1 MNARRR
7 GLFPFEKIKLMLA
20 SPEEIRSWSNGEVK
34 RPETL
39 NYRTLKPEK
48 DGLFCA
54 KIFGPVK
61 DYECLCGKYRG
72 KRYEGTIC
80 DRCGVEVTL
89 SYERRK
95 RFGHIELAA
104 PVAHIW
110 FLKSTPSKIGTLLNL
125 TSRDVERVIY
135 FESYLVIEYPTEE
148 EEKAFAQAEDTVPLN
163 DGTTTKWVRL
173 HIVTEAEFE
182 ERYSF
187 TVDEKYEYGMG
198 AEIIK
203 TVLSQLDL
211 KEYSKKLKSLIK
223 PYSVG
228 FEDLGKDLETRY
240 KNLYEK
246 IIKTLAEDFRSFGV
260 NFPNLEEKGLTLEE
274 ALHRIVGEE
283 LYLNVETG
291 ELSEEDRGD
300 EYLTGKEA
308 IRTYY
313 ENVRTKKSIPIFERI
328 KEDIRATVLRE
339 VSEQKVRRYL
349 RILKLVEGFI
359 KSSNRPEWMIL
370 EVIPV
375 LPPDLRPLVALDGGR
390 FATSDLNDLYRR
402 LINRNNRLK
411 RLIELDAPEIII
423 RNEKRM
429 LQEAVDALIDNGK
442 RGKVV
447 TQNGRPL
454 KSLADYLKGKQGR
467 FRQNLLGKRV
477 DYSGRSVIV
486 VGPELQMHQCG
497 LPKIM
502 ALELFKPFVYRRLEE
517 KGYATSIRNAKK
529 LVEQRAPEVWEC
541 LEEVVKQHPVLL
553 NRAPTLHRPSIQA
566 FEPVLV
572 EGKAIRLHPLVC
584 PPFNADFDGDQM
596 AVHVPLG
603 IEAQLESY
611 ILMLSTQNILSPAH
625 GKPLT
630 MPSQDMVLGT
640 YYMTQDPIPGR
651 KGEGKVFS
659 SKEEVLKAFE
669 LGKVDI
675 HAKVKVKLDGRL
687 IETTPGR
694 VLFNSIMPEGV
705 PFVNHTLDK
714 KNLSKLIID
723 LYIQVGNEETV
734 KFLDRVK
741 ELGFERAT
749 LAGISIGIE
758 DLQVPEVKKKV
769 IEEALR
775 ATDEIWNQYVN
786 NIITNKERYNKIIDI
801 WSEATNRISKA
812 MFDEIE
818 RSERVENG
826 KKFPGVFNPIFMMA
840 NSGARGNRDQI
851 RQLAGMRGLMA
862 KHSGEFIET
871 PIISNFRE
879 GLSVLEYFISTYGAR
894 KGLADTALKTAFA
907 GYLTRRLVDVA
918 QDITVTE
925 HDCGTLKGIEVE
937 PIVEGGEEKV
947 PLRER
952 IFGRVL
958 AEDVKDP
965 YTGEVIAK
973 RNEVIDEKLAEKI
986 ARSGV
991 EKVRVRSPL
1000 SCEAKRGVCAM
1011 CYGWDL
1017 SQRRIVSVGEAVGI
1031 IAAQSIGEPG
1041 TQLTMRTFHIG
1052 GAATAQKVQ
1061 NVLIAETEG
1070 RVKFY
1075 GLKLITNRKGEVI
1088 NIAREGAIGIED
1100 SEGRIVERHAVPYGA
1115 KILAEEGQQ
1124 VKEGT
1129 SLAEWD
1135 PFNTYI
1141 IAEEEGTVELR
1152 DIILDVTVREE
1163 RDALTGKTATI
1174 VSFMRPKDAML
1185 HTPRVIVVTEDGREL
1200 TYDLPVN
1207 SILNVPSESMEL
1219 EWSVCPTCSEAEET
1233 QIQHRYYVVK
1243 GLKVKPGDVLAR
1255 IPKEMAKVRD
1265 IVGGLPRVEELF
1277 EARKPKNP
1285 AIISEIDGNVKIY
1298 EDADE
1303 VIIYN
1308 PATGETRKYA
1318 VKKDELILVRHGQFV
1333 KKGQSITESVV
1344 SEIDGQV
1351 RMKGSKGFRVI
1362 VYNKET
1368 GLEKEYL
1375 VPKGKHL
1382 LVKDG
1387 DEVRAG
1393 EPLTD
1398 GTPIPEEILKI
1409 KGIEELQKFLLKEVQ
1424 MVYKLQ
1430 GVDIND
1436 KHFEII
1442 IRQMLRKRRIVDP
1455 GDSKF
1460 LVNEEV
1466 DKEDLEEEIQ
1476 RLKEEGGKLP
1486 KAEPVLV
1493 GITKASLST
1502 RSWISAASFQE
1513 TTKVL
1518 TEAACE
1524 GKVDELY
1531 GLKENVI
1538 IGNLVPA
1545 GTGVDEYSKV
1555 DVLEEGRR
1563 LLFKEEPS
1571 EGLKEDEE

>member
-1 MNARRR
+1 MSQRRR
-7 GLFPFEKIKLMLA
+7 GVFPFEKIKLMLA
-20 SPEEIRSWSNGEVK
+20 SPEEIRSWSKGEVK

-39 NYRTLKPEK
+39 NYRTQKPEK
-48 DGLFCA
+48 EGLFCA
-54 KIFGPVK
+54 KIFGPIK

-72 KRYEGTIC
+72 KRYEGTVC

-89 SYERRK
+89 SYERRR

-110 FLKSTPSKIGTLLNL
+110 FLRSTPSKIGTLLNL
-125 TSRDVERVIY
+125 SSRDLERVVY
-135 FESYLVIEYPTEE
+135 FESYLLIEYPSEE
-148 EEKAFAQAEDTVPLN
+148 EEEEFAKAEDTIPLN

-173 HIVTEAEFE
+173 HVVTEGEFE
-182 ERYSF
+182 EEYSF
-187 TVDEKYEYGMG
+187 TVDEKYEHGMG

-203 TVLSQLDL
+203 HVLSQLDL
-211 KEYSKKLKSLIK
+211 VEYSKKLKSLVK
-223 PYSVG
+223 PYSIG
-228 FEDLGKDLETRY
+228 FEDLGKEVETNY
-240 KNLYEK
+240 KGLYEK
-246 IIKTLAEDFRSFGV
+246 IIRTIAEDFRSFGV
-260 NFPNLEEKGLTLEE
+260 IFPNLEEKGWSLEE
-274 ALHRIVGEE
+274 AIHKLITEE
-283 LYLNVETG
+283 VYLNTETG
-291 ELSEEDRGD
+291 ELSEEDKG
-300 EYLTGKEA
+300 EEFLTGREA

-313 ENVRTKKSIPIFERI
+313 ENLSKKKNLPIFERI
-328 KEDIRATVLRE
+328 KEDVRATVLKE
-339 VSEQKVRRYL
+339 VSEQKVKKYL
-349 RILKLVEGFI
+349 RVLKLVEGFI
-359 KSSNRPEWMIL
+359 KSGNKPEWMIL

-423 RNEKRM
+423 RNEKRI

-442 RGKVV
+442 RGRVV
-447 TQNGRPL
+447 SQNGRPL

-517 KGYATSIRNAKK
+517 KGYATSIKNAKK
-529 LVEQRAPEVWEC
+529 LVDQRAPEVWEC

-630 MPSQDMVLGT
+630 MPSQDMVLGI
-640 YYMTQDPIPGR
+640 YYITQDPIKGR

-659 SKEEVLKAFE
+659 SPEEVLKALD

-675 HAKVKVKLDGRL
+675 HASIKVKIGSKLV
-687 IETTPGR
+687 ETTPGR

-705 PFVNHTLDK
+705 PFVNHPLDK

-723 LYIQVGNEETV
+723 LYIRVGNEETV
-734 KFLDRVK
+734 KFLDRLK
-741 ELGFERAT
+741 ELGFLRAT
-749 LAGISIGIE
+749 LAGISIGVD
-758 DLQVPEVKKKV
+758 DLQVPKVKKKV
-769 IEEALR
+769 IEEALK
-775 ATDEIWNQYVN
+775 ATDEIWNQYVS
-786 NIITNKERYNKIIDI
+786 NIITNKERYNKVIDI
-801 WSEATNRISKA
+801 WSEATNRVSKA

-818 RSERVENG
+818 KQERLENG
-826 KKFPGVFNPIFMMA
+826 KMFPGVFNPIFMMA

-918 QDITVTE
+918 HDITITQ
-925 HDCGTLKGIEVE
+925 HDCGTLKGIELE

-947 PLRER
+947 PLKER

-973 RNEVIDEKLAEKI
+973 RNEVVDEKLADRI
-986 ARSGV
+986 ARSGI

-1000 SCEAKRGVCAM
+1000 TCEAKRGVCAM

-1017 SQRRIVSVGEAVGI
+1017 SQRKIVSVGEAVGV

-1061 NVLIAETEG
+1061 NVLTVETG
-1070 RVKFY
+1070 GKVRFHN
-1075 GLKLITNRKGEVI
+1075 LKLITNRKGEVI
-1088 NIAREGAIGIED
+1088 NISREGAVSVENE
-1100 SEGRIVERHAVPYGA
+1100 EGRIVERHSVPYGA
-1115 KILAEEGQQ
+1115 KIL
-1124 VKEGT
+1124 VKEGQRVEEGA
-1129 SLAEWD
+1129 SIAEWD

-1141 IAEEEGTVELR
+1141 IAEEEGKVELR

-1163 RDALTGKTATI
+1163 RDALTGKTATV

-1185 HTPRVIVVTEDGREL
+1185 HTPRAVVITKDGREL

-1207 SILNVPSESMEL
+1207 SILNIPSEDMEL
-1219 EWSVCPTCSEAEET
+1219 QWHVCPTCSESEGT
-1233 QIQHRYYVVK
+1233 VVQHRYYVVK
-1243 GLKVKPGDVLAR
+1243 DFKVKPGDVLAR

-1285 AIISEIDGNVKIY
+1285 AIISEIDGYVKIY

-1308 PATGETRKYA
+1308 PASGETKKYSI
-1318 VKKDELILVRHGQFV
+1318 KKGETILVRHGQFI
-1333 KKGQSITESVV
+1333 KKGQMITESLS

-1362 VYNKET
+1362 VYNRET

-1387 DEVRAG
+1387 EEVKAG
-1393 EPLTD
+1393 EPITD
-1398 GTPIPEEILKI
+1398 GTPIPEEILKV
-1409 KGIEELQKFLLKEVQ
+1409 KGIEELQKFLLKEIQ

-1455 GDSKF
+1455 GDSVF

-1466 DKEDLEEEIQ
+1466 DKEELYEEIQ
-1476 RLKEEGGKLP
+1476 RIKEEGGKLP
-1486 KAEPVLV
+1486 KAEPILV

-1513 TTKVL
+1513 TAKVL
-1518 TEAACE
+1518 TDAACE

-1538 IGNLVPA
+1538 IGNLIPA
-1545 GTGVDEYSKV
+1545 GTGVDEYSRV
-1555 DVLEEGRR
+1555 DVVEEGKR
-1563 LLFKEEPS
+1563 LLFKEE
-1571 EGLKEDEE
+1571 LKESQE